1 VSGGDP
7 SERRVRA
14 RSTGMC
20 DARVATDTLSKALVA
35 LFTTPPTIWV
45 IYVVNSATMAPIF
58 YIKKTPIQLR
68 RFDFFLFFN
77 NLHMLIFTKL

>member
-1 VSGGDP
+1 LGISP
-7 SERRVRA
+7 
-14 RSTGMC
+14 T
-20 DARVATDTLSKALVA
+20 ATYTLPKALVA
-35 LFTTPPTIWV
+35 LSTPPTIWV